1 VYLTDAGR
9 HAVFPSLSQVRG
21 IDRVY
26 PPGDEGRRG
35 NFNQKRLDRRMD
47 VALDALQDL
56 RDVRTWSDAD
66 VTAMHN
72 TINRA
77 AVTAK
82 GANTDGLAWSMPLPM
97 VLAWAGRGDVQRDPD
112 RCRCRGCTNSNPIM
126 L

>member
-1 VYLTDAGR
+1 
-9 HAVFPSLSQVRG
+9 VRG

-26 PPGDEGRRG
+26 PPGAEDRRE

-47 VALDALQDL
+47 VALDALRDL
-56 RDVRTWSDAD
+56 RDVSTWSDAQ

-77 AVTAK
+77 AITAK
-82 GANTDGLAWSMPLPM
+82 GAITEGLAWSMPLLM
-97 VLAWAGRGDVQRDPD
+97 VLAWAGRGDVQHD
-112 RCRCRGCTNSNPIM
+112 RCGCRGCTNINTM